1 MKSVRSVER
10 AISILFLVCQS
21 DSPLGLS
28 DISRSIG
35 LDKATALRLL
45 NTLGNS
51 KLVQQDAS
59 TRRYIPGSNISRLY
73 SFWRSDIRNV
83 SRPYLEKLLQK
94 VEETICLITPRGL
107 ERVCIEALQPDRELR
122 IVAAVGRANP
132 IYAGASGRVLLAYR
146 PSEEITRILEQNPLM
161 PITGTTETDYKAY
174 LKQLE
179 GIREQGYFMSIGEV
193 TEGSSALAAPIFD
206 ESGMVVAA
214 VAIRGPEARMT
225 EEKGRGMAPILLK
238 TTQAIGTELGHKNT

>member
-146 PSEEITRILEQNPLM
+146 PPEEITRILEQNPLM
-161 PITGTTETDYKAY
+161 PITGTTETDHKAY
-174 LKQLE
+174 LKQL
-179 GIREQGYFMSIGEV
+179 GASVSKAILCPLAKLPRGV
-193 TEGSSALAAPIFD
+193 PPWRRRSSMRAAWSSPL
-206 ESGMVVAA
+206 SPSVARKPA
-214 VAIRGPEARMT
+214 
-225 EEKGRGMAPILLK
+225 
-238 TTQAIGTELGHKNT
+238 